1 MSLVG
6 KITVPKTLAGRA
18 LGRKTMQDDDD
29 IGAPAP
35 IVIPD
40 GVIIEEDN
48 SGWLLMENSGDILL
62 E

>member
-6 KITVPKTLAGRA
+6 KLTVPKTLAGRA

-29 IGAPAP
+29 VDLNPPVQPGQH
-35 IVIPD
+35 
-40 GVIIEEDN
+40 IITE
-48 SGWLLMENSGDILL
+48 SGDPVVTEGGDPTIT